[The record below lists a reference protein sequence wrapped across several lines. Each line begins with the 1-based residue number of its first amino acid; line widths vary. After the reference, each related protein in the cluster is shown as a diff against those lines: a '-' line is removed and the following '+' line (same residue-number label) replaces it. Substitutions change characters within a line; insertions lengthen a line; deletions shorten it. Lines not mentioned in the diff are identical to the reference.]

1 MDNLI
6 KVALMLLTDRPSR
19 QGFGTR
25 ITTGAL
31 CTGFALITLAAGIA
45 CGLAALWL
53 YLIPIVG
60 SAGAALAVAAV
71 LLIVSGVMMLVARNM
86 FAPGEADP
94 DDVRPALGEELLEGL
109 REGFEEN
116 KVMVL
121 LAALVA
127 GLVVGGSNKK

>member
-1 MDNLI
+1 
-6 KVALMLLTDRPSR
+6 MLLTDRPSR
-19 QGFGTR
+19 QGLGSR

-60 SAGAALAVAAV
+60 SAGAALSVAAI
-71 LLIVSGVMMLVARNM
+71 LLVFSGIMMLVVRSM
-86 FAPGEADP
+86 FTGGDVDT
-94 DDVRPALGEELLEGL
+94 DDEQPALGVELLEGL
-109 REGFEEN
+109 RDSFEDN
-116 KVMVL
+116 KILVL

-127 GLVVGGSNKK
+127 GLVVGGSNKRE